1 MFVPRSLQLVQQIS
15 ARFFERIFL
24 SQRDLISEVE
34 RECLSGVGAIQY
46 PRIVKKQR
54 ENGRVIKDPL

>member
-1 MFVPRSLQLVQQIS
+1 
-15 ARFFERIFL
+15 
-24 SQRDLISEVE
+24 VE

-54 ENGRVIKDPL
+54 ENGRVIKDLL